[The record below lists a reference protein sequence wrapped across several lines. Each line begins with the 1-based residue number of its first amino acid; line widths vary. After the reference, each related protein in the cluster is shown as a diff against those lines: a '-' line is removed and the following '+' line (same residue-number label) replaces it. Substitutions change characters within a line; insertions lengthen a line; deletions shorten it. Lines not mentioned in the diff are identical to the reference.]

1 MKMKFFK
8 ENILHFILK
17 CTGYY
22 KYVKSVQ
29 NSCMCTLTEGIGNHS
44 ILIFCNSYK
53 LIFGLY
59 IDIDIDIISYIVW
72 TEQKVVRYM
81 AKIQKDGNSK

>member
-1 MKMKFFK
+1 MCSIYIFVFHL
-8 ENILHFILK
+8 NICVALVGHRK
-17 CTGYY
+17 
-22 KYVKSVQ
+22 

-72 TEQKVVRYM
+72 TEQKVVCYM
-81 AKIQKDGNSK
+81 AKIQKDSNSK